1 MRQTETI
8 KEQNPKK
15 KRRLKNIVLAWC
27 LVIVFVLIIAFA
39 GFQVFRAMGYRSLK
53 NSAVSEGPRLGLLM
67 ESEETG
73 DEAADAAEPIET
85 EASRFDEAEG
95 NGTGSS
101 DSKKADTE
109 QSGDGESE
117 EPEALSGEWQ
127 PDWVRYGGKVYDYN
141 DDILTFLFLG
151 IDKLGPVEKNPDLV
165 SGGQSDAIFLV
176 VLNPDT
182 KKVSLIGVNRDTM
195 VEVVLV
201 GYTDTNGNTLTTTA
215 ELAVQH
221 GFGDGLEQSCEL
233 TRNAVSK
240 LFYNLPIHGYV
251 SFNMGGVAA
260 LNDALGGVKLT
271 VLEDLTIINPSFT
284 QGTEVTLRGQDA
296 YEYIHYRD
304 TAVFESARNRLARQ
318 KQYLSCA
325 VGTAL
330 DGIKKDLTL
339 PVTLYQTFR
348 PYIVTDLSVNEIT
361 YLASVVS
368 GYSFDGDAIYTMEG
382 TTVRG
387 EKFEEFYPD
396 QAAVKDL
403 IIRLFYREVD
413 PVSGEYIF

>member
-1 MRQTETI
+1 MRQPSDAEE
-8 KEQNPKK
+8 KNGRK
-15 KRRLKNIVLAWC
+15 KRRVKNIILAWC
-27 LVIVFVLIIAFA
+27 MVIAIVLVIAFA
-39 GFQVFRAMGYRSLK
+39 GFQIFRTMGYRSLR
-53 NSAVSEGPRLGLLM
+53 NSSVSDGPQLGLM
-67 ESEETG
+67 EENPGTENEGT
-73 DEAADAAEPIET
+73 ENAEPVGT
-85 EASRFDEAEG
+85 ESLFFEEAESY
-95 NGTGSS
+95 GTVST
-101 DSKKADTE
+101 DPEE
-109 QSGDGESE
+109 QSGDGEV
-117 EPEALSGEWQ
+117 PEVLSAEWQ
-127 PDWVRYGGKVYDYN
+127 ADWVRYGGKVYDYN
-141 DDILTFLFLG
+141 DDILTFLFMG
-151 IDKLGPVEKNPDLV
+151 IDKLGTVEKNPDLV

-182 KKVSLIGVNRDTM
+182 KKVSLVGVNRDTM
-195 VEVVLV
+195 VEVILV
-201 GYTDTNGNTLTTTA
+201 GYTDANGNTLTTTA

-251 SFNMGGVAA
+251 SFNMGGVGA

-284 QGTEVTLRGQDA
+284 QGAEVTLTGQDA

-325 VGTAL
+325 VGAAL

-368 GYSFDGDAIYTMEG
+368 GYSFDMDAIYTMEG
-382 TTVRG
+382 TTVQG
-387 EKFEEFYPD
+387 ELFEEFYPD
-396 QAAVKDL
+396 QAALKDL
-403 IIRLFYREVD
+403 MIRLFYREVD
-413 PVSGEYIF
+413 PLTGEYIISGNQ